1 MKITGERYQSY
12 SLCREMYE
20 TIGIVRNFDPHKFVP
35 LAEELSSRDKLL
47 LAGEGSS
54 RIFPAM
60 NAISQLLKN
69 ASNKTIITEG
79 CLQAMEYNLDD
90 FAVIGLSNSGRTREL
105 LNLFGKLRQEKHDAL
120 YSVTAF
126 AGSPVTGISRACVLG
141 CGPEGAVAA
150 TKSVVEQALILQ
162 VLTSFYAG
170 DFSALNDDFKIAAR
184 QLADELEYTLSA
196 DIETDIIEAYAG
208 ASKVYFA
215 GRNNGVAE
223 ELALKANEITR
234 KKSVYL
240 GGTFLLHGI
249 EEVMDAGE
257 IVILV
262 DPWQSEEEKIRQV
275 ICHGAGLKVFAIS
288 SRQTSFPTILVPDSK
303 EFQGYIQLIAGWNL
317 LVEAGLYM
325 GINID
330 KGMRARKI
338 GNEG

>member
-1 MKITGERYQSY
+1 MKITVERYQSY
-12 SLCREMYE
+12 SLCREMFE
-20 TIGIVRNFDPHKFVP
+20 TIGICRNFDPHKFVP

-47 LAGEGSS
+47 LTGEGSS

-79 CLQAMEYNLDD
+79 CLQAMEYNLGD
-90 FAVIGLSNSGRTREL
+90 FAVLGLSNSGRTREL
-105 LNLFGKLRQEKHDAL
+105 LNLFGKLRHEKHDAL
-120 YSVTAF
+120 YSVTAY
-126 AGSPVTGISRACVLG
+126 ADSPVTGISRACVLN
-141 CGPEGAVAA
+141 CGPEAAVAA
-150 TKSVVEQALILQ
+150 TKSVVEQALTLQ

-170 DFSALNDDFKIAAR
+170 DISALNDDFKETTR
-184 QLADELEYTLSA
+184 RLANALEYTLTA
-196 DIETDIIEAYAG
+196 DIETDIIKAYAG

-234 KKSVYL
+234 KKSMYL
-240 GGTFLLHGI
+240 GGAFLLHGI

-262 DPWQSEEEKIRQV
+262 DPWQSEEEKIRKV
-275 ICHGAGLKVFAIS
+275 ISHGAGLQVFAIS